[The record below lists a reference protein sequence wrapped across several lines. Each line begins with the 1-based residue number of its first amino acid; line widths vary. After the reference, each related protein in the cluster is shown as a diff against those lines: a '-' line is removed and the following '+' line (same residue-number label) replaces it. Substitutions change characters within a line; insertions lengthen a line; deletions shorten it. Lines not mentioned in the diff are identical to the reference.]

1 MSNEYLRAFVIGSSC
16 LVFLPYFWCVS
27 HFKKEDFNFSYIPYT
42 FLAPVALGLMNML
55 SLFLAKQFNLSKKN
69 RFLLISILGPTF
81 IASVIIFLKI
91 YNYTRKEWAS
101 HLVSLYVF
109 YFIIWNLIVYN
120 LDKYV

>member
-27 HFKKEDFNFSYIPYT
+27 RFKKEDFNFSYIPYT